1 MRGPGRAVAALLL
14 GAALGGCVSALVG
27 PSPGESGTG
36 AAPSPGAASSRPAA
50 TATGPAGSATSPAG
64 TAPGTVTI
72 RDFVY
77 QPADF
82 TVPAG
87 TRVTVVNADTV
98 SHTLTAQDGSFDT
111 GPIAPGASAVLTAPA
126 RPGDYPYRCTFHH
139 FMRGTLTVA

>member
-1 MRGPGRAVAALLL
+1 M
-14 GAALGGCVSALVG
+14 SA
-27 PSPGESGTG
+27 
-36 AAPSPGAASSRPAA
+36 
-50 TATGPAGSATSPAG
+50 
-64 TAPGTVTI
+64 APGTVTI
-72 RDFVY
+72 RDFLF

-87 TRVTVVNADTV
+87 TRLTVVNADTV
-98 SHTLTAQDGSFDT
+98 SHTLTAQDSSFDT